1 MPGAKGVPGPAGAT
15 TARPAGVNMAA
26 ERFSCSC
33 KRFRSSAS
41 CASSSVVRRRASRSC
56 SGISK
61 RSAGMASLPLAGRAA
76 LLGPVGAALAI
87 RPGEV
92 FSSRSKVDRERCEER
107 RASSSLSGRGERA
120 SSSLSIWPLRRSR
133 SARSAARFSMRCP
146 GSPCS
151 STGPRCGASSACRF
165 ACTDNSGRR
174 SFGADFGLELGRA
187 SLSIRLGGVCGLD
200 GRTVSC
206 RVPRDSESCMAS
218 SLYSV
223 RALGRPRSV
232 FRAHRSVSLS
242 AISGIPRTARCK
254 SLRAGCE
261 VVRPRWASNSSRLC
275 ARVPAHA
282 GGVRGS
288 CSTRGA
294 ATSGACGPTGSAGSR
309 AISCSTLRG
318 AMGSASNRATS

>member
-1 MPGAKGVPGPAGAT
+1 
-15 TARPAGVNMAA
+15 MAA

-61 RSAGMASLPLAGRAA
+61 RSAGMASRLPLAAGRAA
-76 LLGPVGAALAI
+76 LLGPAWAVALAATAGT

-92 FSSRSKVDRERCEER
+92 FSSRSKVDRERCDER
-107 RASSSLSGRGERA
+107 RVSSSLSGRGERA
-120 SSSLSIWPLRRSR
+120 SSSLSICPLRRSR

-146 GSPCS
+146 GRPCK
-151 STGPRCGASSACRF
+151 STGPRGASSACRL

-174 SFGADFGLELGRA
+174 SLGADFGRELGRA
-187 SLSIRLGGVCGLD
+187 ALSIRGGVCGLD
-200 GRTVSC
+200 GLVSW
-206 RVPRDSESCMAS
+206 RLPRDSESCMAS

-223 RALGRPRSV
+223 RVLGRPRSV

-254 SLRAGCE
+254 SLRTGCE
-261 VVRPRWASNSSRLC
+261 VVRPRCASKSSRLC

-294 ATSGACGPTGSAGSR
+294 ATRGACGPIGSAGSG
-309 AISCSTLRG
+309 ATSCTRRG
-318 AMGSASNRATS
+318 AIRSASRTTSCGG